1 MQPALIDIKNE
12 IVSAIQNDELVLPT
26 MPEVAIRLRA
36 AADDANADAASIAA
50 VIGSDAALSARIIKV
65 ANSPLVRG
73 VQTVQDLQM
82 AISRM
87 GIAYTANLATGIAME
102 QLFQATSDAVD
113 ERMRRTWEHS
123 TEVASLS
130 HVLCAHFTNLSPD
143 QATLGGLIHEIGVL
157 PILAWA
163 DEHEWDEELIE
174 SVCKA
179 LHPELG
185 RMILEAWD
193 FPKELLNVP
202 SSYTDFDRVSEA
214 ADYVDVVMVAN
225 LHSHTGSEHPYAK
238 MDWTGI
244 NAFDN
249 LGMNVDVVFAENEE
263 LESEVSAAKS
273 FLS

>member
-12 IVSAIQNDELVLPT
+12 IISAIQNDELVLPT
-26 MPEVAIRLRA
+26 MPEVALRLREA
-36 AADDANADAASIAA
+36 AEDENADAASIAA

-87 GIAYTANLATGIAME
+87 GVAYTANLATGIAME

-130 HVLCAHFTNLSPD
+130 HVLCAHFTDLSPD
-143 QATLGGLIHEIGVL
+143 QATLAGLVHEIGVL

-163 DEHEWDEELIE
+163 DEDDWDEKLIE
-174 SVCKA
+174 SVCKE

-193 FPKELLNVP
+193 FPIELINVP
-202 SSYTDFDRVSEA
+202 SSYTEFDRISEA

-225 LHSHTGSEHPYAK
+225 LHSHSGSEHPFAK
-238 MDWTGI
+238 MDWAGI
-244 NAFDN
+244 HAFDS
-249 LGMNVDVVFAENEE
+249 LGMNVDIIFAENEE
-263 LESEVSAAKS
+263 LQSELAL
-273 FLS
+273 F